1 MASFGPAWRS
11 RYFAILDVALLR
23 LRLQNSC
30 GLSLKPKSTIS
41 GWTLILIM
49 RPLKNIQLKLI
60 EINCPEFLMKKVK
73 KNFYFLLDWMCNCQY
88 SLLGWKF

>member
-11 RYFAILDVALLR
+11 RYLAILDVALLR

-30 GLSLKPKSTIS
+30 GLGLKPKSTIS

-49 RPLKNIQLKLI
+49 RPLENVQFCSRPRQAKILTTDMLQ
-60 EINCPEFLMKKVK
+60 
-73 KNFYFLLDWMCNCQY
+73 YFED
-88 SLLGWKF
+88 

>member
-49 RPLKNIQLKLI
+49 GPLKNIQLKLI

-73 KNFYFLLDWMCNCQY
+73 NILIF
-88 SLLGWKF
+88 S